1 MNPFSWSFRE
11 QFLLGATVS
20 LGMIVAAITVG
31 GVLGL
36 EACPL
41 CIFQRVAFGA
51 LGLMF
56 LLGALF
62 APSGRTGRGVW
73 SLAAF
78 AAACVGIGIA
88 GRHVWLQLFPS
99 ETATCGMPLSFMRE
113 TMDTPGLLRQL
124 YNQAMN
130 ARGDCAL
137 VDWSC
142 LGLAMP
148 AWSLVWFVLL
158 AAWALYTGFRGD
170 RRKL

>member
-1 MNPFSWSFRE
+1 MNPFNWSFRE

-41 CIFQRVAFGA
+41 CIFQRVGFGA

-56 LLGALF
+56 LCGALF
-62 APSGRTGRGVW
+62 APSGPTGRGVW

-88 GRHVWLQLFPS
+88 GRHVWLQLFPGES
-99 ETATCGMPLSFMRE
+99 ATCGLPLSFMRE

-130 ARGDCAL
+130 ARGDCAQ
-137 VDWSC
+137 VDWSF
-142 LGLAMP
+142 LGLSMP

-158 AAWALYTGFRGD
+158 GAWALYAGFHGR
-170 RRKL
+170 RRKN